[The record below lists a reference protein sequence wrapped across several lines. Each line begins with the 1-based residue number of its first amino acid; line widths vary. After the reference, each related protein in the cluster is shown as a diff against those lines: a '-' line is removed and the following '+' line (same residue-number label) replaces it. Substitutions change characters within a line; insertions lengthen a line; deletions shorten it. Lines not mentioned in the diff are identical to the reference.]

1 MSSQRAL
8 DAQGRAI
15 VVVTTPSLW
24 LQVGERFLMLEWLNL
39 FEPRGRPRTAR
50 EREST
55 RARYDSSGA
64 KRQRAQ
70 LVEVPDDELDEA
82 AAVAAAYAEQRRTPP
97 DLVNVATRGNVSRF
111 HRGLHH
117 MRRCGTPGTCCPA

>member
-1 MSSQRAL
+1 MSSRLAL
-8 DAQGRAI
+8 DPQGRTI

-24 LQVGERFLMLEWLNL
+24 LRVGERFLVLDWLDM
-39 FEPRGRPRTAR
+39 FEPRGRPPTVR

-55 RARYDSSGA
+55 RAPYDSNSA

-82 AAVAAAYAEQRRTPP
+82 AAVAAAYAERRREP
-97 DLVNVATRGNVSRF
+97 VNLISR
-111 HRGLHH
+111 
-117 MRRCGTPGTCCPA
+117 AA